1 MLLPRLLFPVLFLL
15 SVPRELVVG
24 EVEVPR
30 VFADVPRLLVV
41 LVAELRVV
49 DVEEVRDVVL

>member
-1 MLLPRLLFPVLFLL
+1 MLFLL

-49 DVEEVRDVVL
+49 DVEELRVVEL

>member
-1 MLLPRLLFPVLFLL
+1 M
-15 SVPRELVVG
+15 VG

-49 DVEEVRDVVL
+49 DVEELRVVEL